1 MKEKLKIE
9 NSGTVSVLDGIGCG
23 CGSCDDD
30 KPVKESVK
38 EEKEVAPAPPVQ
50 ANVLDD
56 IGCG

>member
-9 NSGTVSVLDGIGCG
+9 GNAAVSVLDSISCG
-23 CGSCDDD
+23 CGSCEDD
-30 KPVKESVK
+30 KVEVKR
-38 EEKEVAPAPPVQ
+38 PIAPPVQ